1 MILCHNAALFI
12 HTFNHKLGSIGRDLQ
27 ELRAEKVHRV
37 SKVVDGMVNCDHC
50 IGAGFMI
57 SLAKLEHS
65 REGRL
70 DVVGAIEWDSIS
82 AFVY

>member
-1 MILCHNAALFI
+1 MILSHNAAVFI

-37 SKVVDGMVNCDHC
+37 SKVVDGMANCDHC
-50 IGAGFMI
+50 IDRGFMI
-57 SLAKLEHS
+57 SLPKLEHG

-70 DVVGAIEWDSIS
+70 DVVGTTEPDSIS

>member
-1 MILCHNAALFI
+1 MILSHNAAVFI

-37 SKVVDGMVNCDHC
+37 SKVVDGMANCDHC
-50 IGAGFMI
+50 IDTGFMI
-57 SLAKLEHS
+57 SLAKLEHG

-70 DVVGAIEWDSIS
+70 DVVGTIESDSIS